1 MGSAPA
7 AANVIQ
13 GLLEELHGRYQPL
26 NDGSP
31 AHYIPEL
38 AKADPGDF
46 GIALATADGR
56 VYEVGDS

>member
-13 GLLEELHGRYQPL
+13 RLLEELHERYQPL

-31 AHYIPEL
+31 ANDIPE
-38 AKADPGDF
+38 
-46 GIALATADGR
+46 IAFPRA
-56 VYEVGDS
+56 VSCS

>member
-13 GLLEELHGRYQPL
+13 GLLEELHERYQPL

-31 AHYIPEL
+31 ATCIPE
-38 AKADPGDF
+38 
-46 GIALATADGR
+46 LATADGR